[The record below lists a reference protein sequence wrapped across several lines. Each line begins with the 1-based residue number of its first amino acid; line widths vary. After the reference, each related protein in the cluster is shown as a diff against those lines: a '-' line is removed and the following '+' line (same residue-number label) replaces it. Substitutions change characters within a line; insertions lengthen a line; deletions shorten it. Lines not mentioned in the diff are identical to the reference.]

1 MFSDKETKNILY
13 NVIYKLLNVLFP
25 LISAGIIARRLLPSG
40 VGKVSA
46 AQNIVTYFTFL
57 APMGLPVYGI
67 RECSKVSGRKLNIVF
82 SECFIINAISTT
94 ICLLGYYLMIN
105 FIPYYESEKLLYSI
119 AGLSIAFNYL
129 NIEWFYQGKGEYKY
143 ITMRS
148 SFIKIVMLLAII
160 LFIKNPSDYTVYAL
174 IYCLAICGNYIFNM
188 IHLKK
193 YSIKFDLSNN
203 ALGRHI
209 KPLLILL
216 SSNIAVELY
225 SLVDTTMLAVIC
237 DDEIVAYYSNSMK
250 IIKVAIFVI
259 AALGGTTLQRITLMI
274 EEKKYKNVSDIC
286 INIIKIMILFA
297 MPCMFGIIAESPNII
312 YVLYGNKYMKA
323 VITMRILAGLFMF
336 LPFSNFI
343 GTQVLVAFNKEKKVF
358 CIQGIA
364 AVINIILNVC
374 LINQFQQ
381 NGAAIASVISEGMV
395 TILMMILV
403 RKQIGC
409 IVDYCYTIQIIL
421 ASVVMFVCVFLWNKV
436 ITMGIVSLISGIVIG
451 GGIYIMILYILKNE
465 SILYIY
471 RRFKKLN
478 KSE

>member
-1 MFSDKETKNILY
+1 
-13 NVIYKLLNVLFP
+13 
-25 LISAGIIARRLLPSG
+25 
-40 VGKVSA
+40 
-46 AQNIVTYFTFL
+46 
-57 APMGLPVYGI
+57 
-67 RECSKVSGRKLNIVF
+67 
-82 SECFIINAISTT
+82 
-94 ICLLGYYLMIN
+94 
-105 FIPYYESEKLLYSI
+105 
-119 AGLSIAFNYL
+119 
-129 NIEWFYQGKGEYKY
+129 
-143 ITMRS
+143 
-148 SFIKIVMLLAII
+148 
-160 LFIKNPSDYTVYAL
+160 
-174 IYCLAICGNYIFNM
+174 M